1 MRPNILFILIITMF
15 ISSCDKDETAD
26 DDYTPVVETSTEV
39 SFLSN
44 SKIIL
49 PTKQESTALMA
60 TSDVYSQKLS
70 PFDIKAKTQNIN
82 SNSESQYLQYASL
95 QARSWTASEIETI
108 KITIAS
114 AEAKIEALG
123 LNLELPAEIKLV
135 KSSMEEEGDANG
147 YTRSNYIVLKS
158 PPTESLFLHELF
170 HIYSRANPTKRD
182 ELYSTINF
190 EKCSLITLPTAIK
203 DGEITNPDAPLY
215 EHFLTVE
222 IDGEQKDVMFIIYSE
237 NPYTGGSF
245 FSYLS
250 QKLMIVEGDA
260 NNKTPVLINGS
271 PVLKDFSEA
280 SNLKALIGNNTD
292 YTIHP
297 EEVLADHFRL
307 LILQTSVPD
316 QSFLDEMEQ
325 ILK

>member
-1 MRPNILFILIITMF
+1 MKLNILSILVISLF
-15 ISSCDKDETAD
+15 LSSCGKDETQGD
-26 DDYTPVVETSTEV
+26 DTPVVETSTEI
-39 SFLSN
+39 SFLNN

-49 PTKQESTALMA
+49 PTKQESTTLMA
-60 TSDVYSQKLS
+60 TSDVYSKKLS
-70 PFDIKAKTQNIN
+70 PFDIKAKTQNA
-82 SNSESQYLQYASL
+82 SSTSESQYLQYASL
-95 QARSWTASEIETI
+95 QARSWTATEIDAI
-108 KITIAS
+108 KVTIAS
-114 AEAKIEALG
+114 AKAKIEALG

-135 KSSMEEEGDANG
+135 KSSMEEEGGASG

-170 HIYSRANPTKRD
+170 HIYSRMNTAKRD
-182 ELYSTINF
+182 QLYATINF
-190 EKCSLITLPTAIK
+190 EKCNSITLPAAIR
-203 DGEITNPDAPLY
+203 DGEITNPDAPFY

-222 IDGEQKDVMFIIYSE
+222 INGEQKDVMFIIYSE

-280 SNLKALIGNNTD
+280 SNLKALIGNNTN
-292 YTIHP
+292 YTLHP
-297 EEVLADHFRL
+297 EEVLADHFSL
-307 LILQTSVPD
+307 LILQTNVPD
-316 QSFLDEMEQ
+316 QSFLDDLEQ

>member
-1 MRPNILFILIITMF
+1 MKLNILSILIISLF
-15 ISSCDKDETAD
+15 LSSCGKDETQGD
-26 DDYTPVVETSTEV
+26 DTPVVETSTEI

-49 PTKQESTALMA
+49 PTKQESTTLMA
-60 TSDVYSQKLS
+60 TSDVYSKKLS
-70 PFDIKAKTQNIN
+70 PFDIKAKTQNA
-82 SNSESQYLQYASL
+82 SSTSESQYLQYASL
-95 QARSWTASEIETI
+95 QARSWTATEIDAI
-108 KITIAS
+108 KVTIAS
-114 AEAKIEALG
+114 AKAKIEALG

-135 KSSMEEEGDANG
+135 KSSMEEEGGASG

-170 HIYSRANPTKRD
+170 HIYSRMNTTKRD
-182 ELYSTINF
+182 QLYATINF
-190 EKCSLITLPTAIK
+190 EKCNSITLPTAIR
-203 DGEITNPDAPLY
+203 DGEITNPDAPFY

-222 IDGEQKDVMFIIYSE
+222 INGEQKDVMFIIYSE

-250 QKLMIVEGDA
+250 QKLMVVEGDA

-280 SNLKALIGNNTD
+280 SNLKALIGNNTN
-292 YTIHP
+292 YTLHP
-297 EEVLADHFRL
+297 EEVLADHFSL
-307 LILQTSVPD
+307 LILQTNVPD
-316 QSFLDEMEQ
+316 QSFLDDLEL